1 MARAKVRIAENYPPF
16 GHNEIERIQK
26 PFSVAQYEQQSW
38 SIAIEKCPIYPL
50 KTHFFAPIFAINH
63 IGINEIGDK
72 NSPLPPPFT
81 IYSPL

>member
-38 SIAIEKCPIYPL
+38 SIAIE
-50 KTHFFAPIFAINH
+50 NVQ
-63 IGINEIGDK
+63 
-72 NSPLPPPFT
+72 FT
-81 IYSPL
+81 PQKPTFSHLVLSSTLLESMK